1 MKLRAPK
8 GEGALALE
16 ELDGRTR
23 GLVALV
29 GRAALDGRRYGV
41 GGLLDRAIGLF
52 GRESVYV
59 ELQRHFRRD
68 EEADN
73 QALVDLASAFH
84 VPTIATG
91 GVRFA
96 TPAER
101 PLFDVLTCIH
111 HHTDLACA
119 GRRLA
124 PNAERYLKSPSEMAA
139 LFAAYPDACAQ
150 TGETAADLASRPAVN
165 WPVSPE
171 CTGAYAKYAA
181 LVGSASHGAVTL
193 PD

>member
-16 ELDGRTR
+16 ELDGNTR
-23 GLVALV
+23 GLIALV
-29 GRAALDGRRYGV
+29 GRAALDGQRYGV
-41 GGLLDRAIGLF
+41 GGLLDRVVGLF
-52 GRESVYV
+52 GRDGAYI

-73 QALVDLASAFH
+73 EALAALASAFR
-84 VPTIATG
+84 VSVVATG

-96 TPAER
+96 IPAAR

-111 HHTDLACA
+111 HHTDVVRA

-124 PNAERYLKSPSEMAA
+124 PNAERYLKPPAEMAA
-139 LFAAYPDACAQ
+139 LFADRSDIVDRTRELADRLQY
-150 TGETAADLASRPAVN
+150 TMADLGYRFPRY
-165 WPVSPE
+165 PVRSE
-171 CTGAYAKYAA
+171 EHTSE
-181 LVGSASHGAVTL
+181 LQSHSDIVC
-193 PD
+193 